1 LAIGI
6 EAPGTTH
13 IWVCDLPTC
22 TFTQFTSQ
30 GTQNDVPAWTPDGKR
45 ITYFSNAQG
54 PQNIFWR
61 MADASGPPARLM
73 PLSAI
78 PETPRAWSGNG
89 NLLAFNRN
97 SPTTARDIWIFRVN
111 DGRADP
117 YLATPAL
124 EGAPQFSPDGR
135 WLAYISSES
144 GRVEV
149 YIQRLPVAGGMGEK
163 WQISTDGGTEPVWN
177 PAGGELFYRNGDR
190 MMVVAITTQ
199 ANFSKGQPKLLFEKK
214 YRLSAL
220 PNANPQY
227 DVSPDGQRFLMI
239 K

>member
-1 LAIGI
+1 
-6 EAPGTTH
+6 
-13 IWVCDLPTC
+13 
-22 TFTQFTSQ
+22 
-30 GTQNDVPAWTPDGKR
+30 
-45 ITYFSNAQG
+45 
-54 PQNIFWR
+54 
-61 MADASGPPARLM
+61 
-73 PLSAI
+73 
-78 PETPRAWSGNG
+78 
-89 NLLAFNRN
+89 
-97 SPTTARDIWIFRVN
+97 
-111 DGRADP
+111 
-117 YLATPAL
+117 
-124 EGAPQFSPDGR
+124 
-135 WLAYISSES
+135 
-144 GRVEV
+144 
-149 YIQRLPVAGGMGEK
+149 MGEK